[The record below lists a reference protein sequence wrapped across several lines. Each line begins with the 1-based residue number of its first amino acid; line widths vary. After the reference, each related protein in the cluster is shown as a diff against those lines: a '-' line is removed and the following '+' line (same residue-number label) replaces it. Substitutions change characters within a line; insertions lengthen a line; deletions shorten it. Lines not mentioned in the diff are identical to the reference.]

1 MCSSSIRALT
11 GISSSIRCKRNSER
25 LLQSLTWR
33 RWRNRTIIC
42 VGDFLGAHVW
52 GSVVVDLASA
62 KWAEKKTATPL
73 TLEIVCLGNA
83 MKYGCLRGIV
93 SALMKGGHLAE

>member
-1 MCSSSIRALT
+1 
-11 GISSSIRCKRNSER
+11 
-25 LLQSLTWR
+25 
-33 RWRNRTIIC
+33 
-42 VGDFLGAHVW
+42 
-52 GSVVVDLASA
+52 VDLASA